1 MHRPTTERP
10 TPAPH
15 APVQPCAPP
24 DDAAED
30 AAVSARYAQRTADL
44 AEAVAEHDAL
54 AARLRRDIALDRT
67 VLPEDITALVTLRHR
82 IRRLR
87 PHTLLWRAT
96 LAGGATV
103 AVETRDRIDFADDTS
118 DVTVVVGAIAEV
130 PWRDPAAMSLEC
142 REAEESHYDGGW
154 RDREADH
161 RAAALRLCDAN
172 GWEGAT
178 VERDGERWEP

>member
-1 MHRPTTERP
+1 MTT
-10 TPAPH
+10 
-15 APVQPCAPP
+15 
-24 DDAAED
+24 
-30 AAVSARYAQRTADL
+30 YAQRAADL

-54 AARLRRDIALDRT
+54 AARLTRELRLGRA
-67 VLPEDITALVTLRHR
+67 VLPEDVVALGTLRAR

-103 AVETRDRIDFADDTS
+103 AVETRDRIDFADDTG

-130 PWRDPAAMSLEC
+130 PWRDPAAMSVEC

-161 RAAALRLCDAN
+161 RAAALRLCEAN

-178 VERDGERWEP
+178 VERAGERWEP

>member
-1 MHRPTTERP
+1 MTASYT
-10 TPAPH
+10 
-15 APVQPCAPP
+15 
-24 DDAAED
+24 
-30 AAVSARYAQRTADL
+30 QRAADL

-54 AARLRRDIALDRT
+54 AARLARDLRIGRA
-67 VLPEDITALVTLRHR
+67 VLPEDVAALGTLRAR

-118 DVTVVVGAIAEV
+118 DATAVVGAIAEV

-161 RAAALRLCDAN
+161 RAAALRLCEAN
-172 GWEGAT
+172 EWDGAT
-178 VERDGERWEP
+178 VERAGERWEP